1 MLSKIKFLTAGE
13 SHGKALIG
21 IIQGIP
27 AGLEISSN
35 YINNEL
41 SRRQKG
47 YGRSNRM
54 KIETDK
60 ATILSGVRH
69 GVTLG
74 SPISIMIENKDH
86 INWLDKMNVNPVE
99 GDIEKITLPRPG
111 HADLAGI
118 KKYDFDDLRNVLE
131 RSSARETAM
140 RVALGAV
147 CKKFLLEANV
157 TISSRVLSIGSMIDK
172 SIIQDYKNLKEIYPI
187 FI

>member
-54 KIETDK
+54 KIETDN

-74 SPISIMIENKDH
+74 SPISIMIENK
-86 INWLDKMNVNPVE
+86 
-99 GDIEKITLPRPG
+99 
-111 HADLAGI
+111 
-118 KKYDFDDLRNVLE
+118 
-131 RSSARETAM
+131 
-140 RVALGAV
+140 
-147 CKKFLLEANV
+147 
-157 TISSRVLSIGSMIDK
+157 IS
-172 SIIQDYKNLKEIYPI
+172 LK
-187 FI
+187 